1 MKVNCVLVGLA
12 VVLAGCG
19 GRNENP
25 RADAGCAAGSLD
37 ACEYPVRGGELTKQT
52 VMVTD
57 AVTGRVLPVL
67 ARKPVGAGPA
77 PVVVWSHGGGLN
89 DEGQLLSPE
98 WGDTLVTHGFVV
110 LSIGH
115 VEVNTATAQALC
127 VEGMVP
133 AAECVP
139 PADEDSGLIALV
151 KARDVIA
158 VLEALPTLQL
168 TGAELDLAR
177 VAVMGWSAGARGP
190 LVTHGT
196 RFLPT
201 ASAPIYSA
209 PHPRPVAV
217 VALSPMGPG
226 YGGFYDGPSGS
237 SWDQVRGPVFVGT
250 GDNDT
255 KPTKPD
261 LTGATRR
268 ISWERQPADG
278 KRWLLYSKLPDGTGG
293 HGTYNLSDLRSSD
306 ARVARF
312 SRALRSGVLA
322 FLDAELRGD
331 AAARAWLESGNAR
344 TLAGDADWEH
354 K

>member
-1 MKVNCVLVGLA
+1 MKMCCVVLL

-19 GRNENP
+19 GGRNTKP
-25 RADAGCAAGSLD
+25 DAGCAPGSLD
-37 ACEYPVRGGELTKQT
+37 ACEYPAGAVEVTKQT
-52 VMVTD
+52 IMVTEP
-57 AVTGRVLPVL
+57 VTGRALPVL
-67 ARKPVGAGPA
+67 VRKPAGTGPG

-89 DEGQLLSPE
+89 DDGHLLSPE
-98 WGDTLVTHGFVV
+98 WGDTLAAHGFVV

-115 VEVNTATAQALC
+115 AEVKTMTAQQALC
-127 VEGMVP
+127 AEGVVP
-133 AAECVP
+133 TAECAA
-139 PADEDSGLIALV
+139 PADEDSGFIALV

-168 TGAELDLAR
+168 AGAELDLGR

-201 ASAPIYSA
+201 ASAPIYAA
-209 PHPRPVAV
+209 PHARPVAV

-237 SWDQVRGPVFVGT
+237 SWDQVRGPVFVAT

-255 KPTKPD
+255 KASKPD

-268 ISWERQPADG
+268 IAWERQPADG

-293 HGTYNLSDLRSSD
+293 HGTYNLGDLRSSD
-306 ARVARF
+306 ARVVRF
-312 SRALRSGVLA
+312 SRALRSAVLA

-331 AAARAWLESGNAR
+331 ARARAWLDSGDAR
-344 TLAGDADWEH
+344 TLAGDADWAQ

>member
-1 MKVNCVLVGLA
+1 MKVKRVLVGLTIL
-12 VVLAGCG
+12 LAGCG
-19 GRNENP
+19 GPNESK
-25 RADAGCAAGSLD
+25 ADAGCAPASLA
-37 ACEYPVRGGELTKQT
+37 ACEYPVRGGGSTKQT

-67 ARKPVGAGPA
+67 VRKPVGAGPA
-77 PVVVWSHGGGLN
+77 PVVVWSHGGGL
-89 DEGQLLSPE
+89 DDDGQLLSPE
-98 WGDTLVTHGFVV
+98 WGDTLVAHGFVV

-115 VEVNTATAQALC
+115 VQVNTSTAQAVC

-133 AAECVP
+133 TAECLP
-139 PADEDSGLIALV
+139 PADEDSGLVALV

-168 TGAELDLAR
+168 TGAEPDLAH

-190 LVTHGT
+190 LVMHGT
-196 RFLPT
+196 RFLPS
-201 ASAPIYSA
+201 ASAPLYSA
-209 PHPRPVAV
+209 PHPRAVAV

-226 YGGFYDGPSGS
+226 YGGFYDGPGGS
-237 SWDQVRGPVFVGT
+237 SWDQVRGPVFAST

-255 KPTKPD
+255 KATKPD

-293 HGTYNLSDLRSSD
+293 HGTYNLGDLRSSD

-312 SRALRSGVLA
+312 SRALRSAVLA

-331 AAARAWLESGNAR
+331 AQARGWLASGDAR